1 MPTLIVTPSG
11 TTSNAY
17 ITEAEGDTYHEG
29 RLNNSEWTAGTQ
41 ANKEASIIWAT
52 RVLDSMFEWKGS
64 TSDSEQALDWPRI
77 GVYNKKNQYLDSE
90 AIPREVKDATAELA
104 FQLIKQDRLV
114 IDEPDS
120 SGVKSFSL
128 GSIKFAFDPKDRADL
143 IPSWVQ
149 TLLAPLSTSTGS
161 TVSLRRG

>member
-1 MPTLIVTPSG
+1 MPTLIITPSG
-11 TTSNAY
+11 ETSNAY

-41 ANKEASIIWAT
+41 ATKEASIIWAT

-64 TSDSEQALDWPRI
+64 ISDNDQALDWPRI

-90 AIPREVKDATAELA
+90 AIPKEVKDATAELA
-104 FQLIKQDRLV
+104 FQLIKQDRL
-114 IDEPDS
+114 ILDEPDNA
-120 SGVKSFSL
+120 GVKAFSL
-128 GSIKFAFDPKDRADL
+128 GSIKFAFDAQDRADL

-149 TLLAPLSTSTGS
+149 TLLAPLSTNSS
-161 TVSLRRG
+161 SVVSLRRG